1 MEKIVMK
8 NVFYDRPRNEEPK
21 EQPKKYATIDYDD
34 EAIILSNL
42 LDDVYVHD
50 YSYMMSDDE
59 RTYRYGKRNQDK
71 ILEAIDVLIVELRVD
86 AVSLCKQLL
95 ECRGE
100 QYTDGLTHRTIKG
113 WFAQYM

>member
-1 MEKIVMK
+1 MK
-8 NVFYDRPRNEEPK
+8 NVFYDRPQDEPK

-50 YSYMMSDDE
+50 FSYMMSDDE
-59 RTYRYGKRNQDK
+59 RTYKYGKRNQDK

-86 AVSLCKQLL
+86 AISLCKQLL
-95 ECRGE
+95 SSRSE

-113 WFAQYM
+113 WFSQYM